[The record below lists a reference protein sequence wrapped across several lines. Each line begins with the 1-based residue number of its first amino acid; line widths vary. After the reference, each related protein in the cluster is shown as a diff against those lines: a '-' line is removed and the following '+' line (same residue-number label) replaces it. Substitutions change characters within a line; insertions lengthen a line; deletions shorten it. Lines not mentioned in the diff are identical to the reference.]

1 MPIIRK
7 MEKDEYLKIVE
18 ETTDASIDQLME
30 LLAKV
35 LAIYKSKRG
44 TYKDSYWKAI
54 NERKIKSSIECIE
67 SLIDYYNRFDSLS
80 PGQIELARKMIKNG
94 FILL

>member
-18 ETTDASIDQLME
+18 ETTDASIDQLAE
-30 LLAKV
+30 LLATV
-35 LAIYKSKRG
+35 LAIYKSKQG
-44 TYKDSYWKAI
+44 TYKDSYWKNI
-54 NERKIKSSIECIE
+54 NERKITSSIKCIE
-67 SLIDYYNRFDSLS
+67 SLLDYYSKFDSLS

-94 FILL
+94 FHLI